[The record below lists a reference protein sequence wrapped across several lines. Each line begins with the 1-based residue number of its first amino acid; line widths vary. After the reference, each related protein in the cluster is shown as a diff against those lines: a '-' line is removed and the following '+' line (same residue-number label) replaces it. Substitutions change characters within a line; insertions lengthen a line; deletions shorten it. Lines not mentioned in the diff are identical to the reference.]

1 MDSVIIIDGGIGSE
15 ISRQGV
21 PLNPCFSS
29 ATAHVTHPELVT
41 EVHRQYVLAG
51 ADVISTNTFMAG
63 RHVLAAGGVDDFEE
77 VNRKAVAVA
86 QAARSQAGNT
96 SLIVAGSLS
105 VLAGLNQASKL
116 PRGKQVRQNYLDQAR
131 ILVDSGADVLLAEM
145 LFDSRSANDLLEA
158 CSLVGVP
165 VWAGISACRV
175 AGNPALM
182 AFRRPGAYEEEP
194 HETFEDLV
202 SVVSRFELDALGV
215 MHTDVEL
222 MPEAL
227 AKVKDKWPGK
237 LLAYAKTGV
246 ATEPD
251 WSFDGVLSAGEYTG
265 MAADWSERFGLD
277 IVGGCC
283 GFGPAHIRALV
294 AHFR

>member
-1 MDSVIIIDGGIGSE
+1 MIIIDGGIGTE

-21 PLNPCFSS
+21 PLNPCFWS

-41 EVHRQYVLAG
+41 EVHRQYILAG

-63 RHVLAAGGVDDFEE
+63 RHILAAGGVDDFEE

-86 QAARSQAGNT
+86 LAARSQAGKT
-96 SLIVAGSLS
+96 SLIVAGTLS
-105 VLAGLNQASKL
+105 VLAGLNQASKM
-116 PRGKQVRQNYLDQAR
+116 PRGKQVRQNYRDQAR

-158 CSLVGVP
+158 CCLVGVP
-165 VWAGISACRV
+165 VWAGVSACRV

-182 AFRRPGAYEEEP
+182 AFRRPGAYEEDQ

-202 SVVSRFELDALGV
+202 SVVSRFDLDALGV

-227 AKVKDKWPGK
+227 AKVQDKWPGK

-246 ATEPD
+246 ATQPD
-251 WSFDGVLSAGEYTG
+251 WSFDDVLSAEEYTG
-265 MAADWSERFGLD
+265 LVADWSERFALD

-283 GFGPAHIRALV
+283 GFGPAHIRAL
-294 AHFR
+294 ATFFR